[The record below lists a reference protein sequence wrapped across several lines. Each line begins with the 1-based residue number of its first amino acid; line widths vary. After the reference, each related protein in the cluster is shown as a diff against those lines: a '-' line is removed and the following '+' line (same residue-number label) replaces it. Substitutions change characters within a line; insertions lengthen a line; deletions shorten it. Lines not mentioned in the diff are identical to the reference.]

1 MTLLGTATRK
11 TPAPP
16 PTWSNG
22 AASSGPSSRAPFWL
36 AWRRETALSRSRA
49 GTRFPSIACSIGVLD
64 ERDAPRMK
72 ETRTSGQAFWPPLH
86 ANQASPRAASR
97 PTAFMASNIV
107 RRS

>member
-22 AASSGPSSRAPFWL
+22 AASSGPSSRAPFRF
-36 AWRRETALSRSRA
+36 AWRRETAFSRSRA
-49 GTRFPSIACSIGVLD
+49 GTRLPSIACSIGVLD
-64 ERDAPRMK
+64 MRDAPRMK
-72 ETRTSGQAFWPPLH
+72 EATTSGQVLRPPIH

-97 PTAFMASNIV
+97 PIAFIVSNIV